1 MIAMLKGQVDQIGEG
16 TLVLDVGGVGYL
28 VHASQ
33 RTLRQAPKPG
43 TALTLL
49 IETHLREDR
58 IQLFGFIDAAER
70 GWFRLLNTVQGVG
83 GRVALAILSV
93 LDPDALATAIL
104 AQDKAAFARAEG
116 VGPKLAQRIVIE
128 LKDKAGGIALAP
140 AAAGAGA
147 PEAANGAVHDA
158 VSALANLG
166 YAKSEAYGAVMAVAR
181 RLGGEARLDA
191 LIRGG
196 LQELGR

>member
-1 MIAMLKGQVDQIGEG
+1 MIAMLSGLVDRIGED

-28 VHASQ
+28 VHASA

-43 TALTLL
+43 ARLRLL
-49 IETHLREDR
+49 VETQLREDR

-70 GWFRLLNTVQGVG
+70 DWFRLLNTVQGVG

-93 LDPDALATAIL
+93 LEPDAMATAIL
-104 AQDKAAFARAEG
+104 AQDKAAFARADG

-128 LKDKAGGIALAP
+128 LRDKAGNIALAP
-140 AAAGAGA
+140 TPGAAA
-147 PEAANGAVHDA
+147 PGAVADA

-166 YAKSEAYGAVMAVAR
+166 YAKSEAYGAVMAAAQ
-181 RLGGEARLDA
+181 RLGGEARIDA
-191 LIRGG
+191 LVRAG
-196 LQELGR
+196 LRELGR